1 MPCSACGG
9 NKNRRAAPPPPPPP
23 QPQSQSQPQPQP
35 RVQLNVTPK
44 QTIIVN
50 RVTPA
55 RTFHQT
61 PAFILS
67 RKRTRNITGPV
78 RNKTMIFGTIK

>member
-9 NKNRRAAPPPPPPP
+9 NKNRRAAAAPPPPPP
-23 QPQSQSQPQPQP
+23 PQP

>member
-1 MPCSACGG
+1 MPCSSCGG
-9 NKNRRAAPPPPPPP
+9 NKNRRAAAAPPPPPPP
-23 QPQSQSQPQPQP
+23 PPPQP

-44 QTIIVN
+44 QTIMVN

-55 RTFHQT
+55 RAFHQT

-78 RNKTMIFGTIK
+78 RNKTMIFGTFK

>member
-23 QPQSQSQPQPQP
+23 QPQS

-55 RTFHQT
+55 RTFNQT